1 MKNSLKSNLPSVSII
16 IPCRNEGRFILRC
29 LDSVISQDYPKE
41 KIEVLVVDGMSE
53 DETRKIVEGYVKQYS
68 FIKLLENHKKIASVA
83 LNIGIRYSKS
93 NFIIIMGAH
102 TSYEKEYISKCIEY
116 LNKYNADNVG
126 GVLKT
131 VPGDNTFVAQAIA
144 ITLSHSFGVGNS
156 YFRINSKEPKLVDT
170 VFGGCYK
177 REVFEKIGL
186 FNENLVRSQDME
198 FNIRLRKA
206 GGKILLVPDIVSY
219 YYPKPN
225 LKDFF
230 LHNFKDGIWAVY
242 PLKFVKVPLKL
253 RHYIPLIFVLGL
265 LGTGLLGIFFP
276 IFFWLFLFIIG
287 VYFLV
292 SIYSS
297 FKIMIGEKDF
307 RYFFSMPIAFA
318 CRHIGYGLGSLWG
331 IFTILKK

>member
-1 MKNSLKSNLPSVSII
+1 MKNDLPLVSII

-116 LNKYNADNVG
+116 LNKYNANNVG

-177 REVFEKIGL
+177 REIFEKIGL
-186 FNENLVRSQDME
+186 FNEKLVRNQDIE
-198 FNIRLRKA
+198 FNSRLRKR
-206 GGKILLVPDIVSY
+206 GGKIFLIPKIKSYYRAPETLRKLWQQNFQNGLWGIYTQKLVPGSLQ
-219 YYPKPN
+219 PR
-225 LKDFF
+225 
-230 LHNFKDGIWAVY
+230 H
-242 PLKFVKVPLKL
+242 FVPFCFVIGLMCGVIFGL
-253 RHYIPLIFVLGL
+253 FSFVGRVLFILIFGSYIL
-265 LGTGLLGIFFP
+265 LNLFFSLK
-276 IFFWLFLFIIG
+276 I
-287 VYFLV
+287 
-292 SIYSS
+292 S
-297 FKIMIGEKDF
+297 FKKGIK
-307 RYFFSMPIAFA
+307 YFPFLPIAFFVL
-318 CRHIGYGLGSLWG
+318 HFSYGLGSIWG
-331 IFTILKK
+331 IFNIWKKI